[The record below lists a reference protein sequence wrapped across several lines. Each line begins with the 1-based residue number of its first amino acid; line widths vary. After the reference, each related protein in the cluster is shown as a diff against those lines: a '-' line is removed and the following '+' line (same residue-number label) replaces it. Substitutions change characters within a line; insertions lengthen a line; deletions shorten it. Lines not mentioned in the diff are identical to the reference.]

1 LAIKPF
7 RRSRN
12 SSRFLPISIH
22 LPFAGGGEWLNV
34 PLTSLADLFLGMWPG
49 SDLRFL
55 KPQGG
60 NVRPL
65 FIPLH
70 IAGENEALA
79 GIPEINLKLAG
90 NASRNST
97 RVFVGVGVQR
107 AGKVR
112 VRVASEQLTPLPHKG
127 QFNQQLPAVSQPL
140 KAGDRVG
147 LVVYGYSWQYFINPS
162 FWWSKAKVSG
172 SMKLP
177 IIELPADKKR

>member
-1 LAIKPF
+1 
-7 RRSRN
+7 
-12 SSRFLPISIH
+12 
-22 LPFAGGGEWLNV
+22 
-34 PLTSLADLFLGMWPG
+34 M
-49 SDLRFL
+49 
-55 KPQGG
+55 
-60 NVRPL
+60 
-65 FIPLH
+65 
-70 IAGENEALA
+70 LA
-79 GIPEINLKLAG
+79 GIPEIDLKLVG

-140 KAGDRVG
+140 KSGDRVG
-147 LVVYGYSWQYFINPS
+147 LVVYGYSWQYFFNPS